1 MIFELEQLRELLKS
15 DNPHFRK
22 IAQKSIVDDFHIYSD
37 LFFDCL
43 TQNSDDDDL
52 IGYACQRF
60 PMLNG
65 GFAETVPCDFRKDYH
80 YFAGY
85 AAGYRLFLDKLD
97 HYLNN
102 LERREDGQWLLT
114 YLYQKFEGIR
124 ADLQIK
130 YPGCYYHA
138 DCQDEDGRQLMVFIT
153 GKCNLQCPYCFSYE
167 LQPTEMLLS
176 DFEEIIRWASA
187 NRVMRISL
195 CGGEPTSHS
204 QFDEILALIGK
215 YGLKTYFASNF
226 TIDCI
231 SLQRFNAEVIDKIY
245 IHLTNETIGNPQ
257 LINSLYKNIHYAKK
271 QGIALMFRTN
281 ITDKVPPVD
290 QWLQIMKETDLPVL
304 NIALTFPGRH
314 LKNQFVGIHLFEEY
328 TEVIRKIIDETGKL
342 NIALSF
348 AKPIPL
354 CIFDEQTQRYL
365 LARENFH
372 PICGIHY
379 RNYTNNV
386 CISPEMNIHPC
397 LGVTHESLKF
407 RQDRSWEDVEN
418 FCVDIIRPLID
429 KPLFD
434 KCADCFLFDRKLCQ
448 GACLSYKTML

>member
-1 MIFELEQLRELLKS
+1 MIFEWEQLRELLKS
-15 DNPHFRK
+15 DNLHFRK
-22 IAQKSIVDDFHIYSD
+22 IAHKSIVDDFYIYSD

-43 TQNSDDDDL
+43 TQNSDNDDL
-52 IGYACQRF
+52 IGYARQQF

-65 GFAETVPCDFRKDYH
+65 GFAETVPCDFRKDYR
-80 YFAGY
+80 YFAGL
-85 AAGYRLFLDKLD
+85 AAEYRLFLNKLD

-102 LERREDGQWLLT
+102 LQRREDRQRLLAG
-114 YLYQKFEGIR
+114 LYQTFEGLR
-124 ADLQIK
+124 ADLENR
-130 YPGCYYHA
+130 YSGYGYCLNRH
-138 DCQDEDGRQLMVFIT
+138 DDDGRQLMVFIT
-153 GKCNLQCPYCFSYE
+153 GRCNLQCPYCFSGE
-167 LQPTEMLLS
+167 LRPTEMSLS
-176 DFEEIIRWASA
+176 DFEEIVQWASA

-204 QFDEILALIGK
+204 RFDEILALIGS

-231 SLQRFNAEVIDKIY
+231 SLQHFNTGVIDKIY
-245 IHLTNETIGNPQ
+245 VHLTDEAIGNPE
-257 LINSLYKNIHYAKK
+257 LINGLYKNIRYAKK
-271 QGIALMFRTN
+271 QGITLMFRTN
-281 ITDKVPPVD
+281 ITDKLPPVG
-290 QWLQIMKETDLPVL
+290 QWFQIMKETDLPVL
-304 NIALTFPGRH
+304 NIALTFPAQH
-314 LKNQFVGIHLFEEY
+314 LKNRFVGIHLFAEY
-328 TEVIRKIIDETGKL
+328 TEMIKKMIEEAGKL
-342 NIALSF
+342 KIALSF

-365 LARENFH
+365 LAHENFH

-386 CISPEMNIHPC
+386 CISPEMDMHPC
-397 LGVTHESLKF
+397 LGVTNKSLKF
-407 RQDRSWEDVEN
+407 RQDRTWKEVEN
-418 FCVDIIRPLID
+418 FCTDIIRPLID